1 MITNWLPGI
10 TRHKNIVSPTL
21 PSLSNG
27 AKHVLVLIEKA
38 YRSLGPDQLNSTT
51 TLTMI
56 PPPDV
61 LIRLMVCIP
70 HVDMKPENRANEQVL
85 FRGVPDSEM
94 KEWEARGLVHAE
106 MGLDWTGVYVPFRL
120 CQSGES

>member
-1 MITNWLPGI
+1 M
-10 TRHKNIVSPTL
+10 K
-21 PSLSNG
+21 
-27 AKHVLVLIEKA
+27 EA
-38 YRSLGPDQLNSTT
+38 YRILGPDQLNPST

-70 HVDMKPENRANEQVL
+70 QVNLKAENRADGQVL

-106 MGLDWTGVYVPFRL
+106 MGLDWTGVYVSYLFPSMR
-120 CQSGES
+120 SS

>member
-27 AKHVLVLIEKA
+27 AKYVLVLIEKA
-38 YRSLGPDQLNSTT
+38 YRILGPDQLDPSTR
-51 TLTMI
+51 LTMI

-61 LIRLMVCIP
+61 LIRLMVCPLHVREAIELKDRYCLEEYLIP
-70 HVDMKPENRANEQVL
+70 R
-85 FRGVPDSEM
+85 
-94 KEWEARGLVHAE
+94 
-106 MGLDWTGVYVPFRL
+106 
-120 CQSGES
+120 